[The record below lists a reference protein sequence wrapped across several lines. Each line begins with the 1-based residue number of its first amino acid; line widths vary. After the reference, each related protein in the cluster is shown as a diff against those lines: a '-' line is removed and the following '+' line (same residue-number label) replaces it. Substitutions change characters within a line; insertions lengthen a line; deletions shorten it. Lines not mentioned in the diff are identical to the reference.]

1 MQISD
6 PIRLRYDERPLR
18 GFLIHLGVYVLV
30 VLGLIAFNLVNNPT
44 KLWSLWVLAGW
55 GIGIAAH
62 GGVIWMKAHPGQ
74 HHWFAEKRTRGFAVH
89 AFVYVAVILLLFV
102 VDLVASPSTWWIY
115 WVVLGWGAGTCLAGV
130 WPRPVLGL
138 PWQYSASRHR
148 CRADA
153 LPVPVIATV
162 QKG

>member
-1 MQISD
+1 MPISD

-18 GFLIHLGVYVLV
+18 GFLIHLGV
-30 VLGLIAFNLVNNPT
+30 
-44 KLWSLWVLAGW
+44 
-55 GIGIAAH
+55 GIAAH

-89 AFVYVAVILLLFV
+89 AFVYVAIILLLFV

-138 PWQYSASRHR
+138 PSQYSASRHR

>member
-1 MQISD
+1 MPISD

-74 HHWFAEKRTRGFAVH
+74 HHWFAEKRTCGF
-89 AFVYVAVILLLFV
+89 
-102 VDLVASPSTWWIY
+102 
-115 WVVLGWGAGTCLAGV
+115 GGTCLCLCGGYPAAFRRGSRRITLHMV
-130 WPRPVLGL
+130 DLLGSARLGRRHMLGWRLAATGLRPSFAILG
-138 PWQYSASRHR
+138 
-148 CRADA
+148 
-153 LPVPVIATV
+153 TV
-162 QKG
+162 AERMRYPSP

>member
-1 MQISD
+1 MPISD

-18 GFLIHLGVYVLV
+18 GFLIHLGV
-30 VLGLIAFNLVNNPT
+30 
-44 KLWSLWVLAGW
+44 
-55 GIGIAAH
+55 GIAAH

-115 WVVLGWGAGTCLAGV
+115 WVVLGWGAGLALHAWLAFG
-130 WPRPVLGL
+130 RDR
-138 PWQYSASRHR
+138 S
-148 CRADA
+148 
-153 LPVPVIATV
+153 
-162 QKG
+162 

>member
-1 MQISD
+1 MPISD
-6 PIRLRYDERPLR
+6 PIRLRYDERPLL
-18 GFLIHLGVYVLV
+18 GFLIHLGV
-30 VLGLIAFNLVNNPT
+30 
-44 KLWSLWVLAGW
+44 
-55 GIGIAAH
+55 GIAAH

-138 PWQYSASRHR
+138 PSQYSASRHR

>member
-1 MQISD
+1 MPISD

-74 HHWFAEKRTRGFAVH
+74 HHWFASFLGNTRLLGT
-89 AFVYVAVILLLFV
+89 VAERMRYP
-102 VDLVASPSTWWIY
+102 SP
-115 WVVLGWGAGTCLAGV
+115 
-130 WPRPVLGL
+130 
-138 PWQYSASRHR
+138 
-148 CRADA
+148 
-153 LPVPVIATV
+153 
-162 QKG
+162 